1 MCGLARP
8 CVSEYKSR
16 SNSLNHAESWGE
28 DLIRRFDT
36 SFERQYWLGL
46 ALAIVAF
53 ALALDVLIRHDPIS
67 VDFHT
72 YLAAS
77 RVGLERGWSHV
88 YDQGLVA
95 VAQYQMSPNQI
106 TQPFL
111 SPPAVAFATAPLAG
125 FPYQTAY
132 VIWAIFCFAVFAAA
146 MAWSGTSKGMSRW
159 IAVIGALA
167 PWFVMHSVNVGQ
179 VVPLVAAGAAIAW
192 RLLRDKREVLAGVAL
207 VAIMLK
213 PNTAVLV
220 PFAVLFAG
228 RFRAFAS
235 WAFATGAVGIIL
247 LLTFGMG
254 GLSEYVTQL
263 RGPLPYGADNL
274 TLHGALAVTG
284 TFALALRVLIVGAV
298 LAASYKLRHEPGL
311 VIPLAIVGSLVISP
325 YLHASDL
332 CMLAAAGFMVWETRP
347 TWRWRAIL
355 VAGWL
360 LASPFLYLKGYSPH
374 LNRWPWFE
382 YALLLAFVIAAW
394 WPLTRRAGSRQ
405 LLA

>member
-1 MCGLARP
+1 M
-8 CVSEYKSR
+8 
-16 SNSLNHAESWGE
+16 
-28 DLIRRFDT
+28 
-36 SFERQYWLGL
+36 

-53 ALALDVLIRHDPIS
+53 ALVLDVLIRHDPIS

-95 VAQYQMSPNQI
+95 VAQYKLSPNQI

-111 SPPAVAFATAPLAG
+111 SPPTVAFATAPLAG
-125 FPYQTAY
+125 LPYQTAY
-132 VIWAIFCFAVFAAA
+132 VVWAFFCFAVFAAA
-146 MAWSGTSKGMSRW
+146 MAWSATSQGMSRW

-179 VVPLVAAGAAIAW
+179 VVPLVAAGTVIAW
-192 RLLRDKREVLAGVAL
+192 RLLRDKRDVLAGVAL
-207 VAIMLK
+207 LAIMLK
-213 PNTAVLV
+213 PNTSVLL

-235 WAFATGAVGIIL
+235 WAVATGLLGVIL
-247 LLTFGMG
+247 LLTFGVG
-254 GLSEYVTQL
+254 GISEYITQL

-284 TFALALRVLIVGAV
+284 AFALAIRILIVVAV
-298 LAASYKLRHEPGL
+298 LAASYKLRHTPGL
-311 VIPLAIVGSLVISP
+311 VLPLAIVGSLVISP

-347 TWRWRAIL
+347 TWSWRAIL
-355 VAGWL
+355 VVGWL

-382 YALLLAFVIAAW
+382 LVLLLAFVIAAW
-394 WPLTRRAGSRQ
+394 WPLTTRADSRRRAT
-405 LLA
+405 A